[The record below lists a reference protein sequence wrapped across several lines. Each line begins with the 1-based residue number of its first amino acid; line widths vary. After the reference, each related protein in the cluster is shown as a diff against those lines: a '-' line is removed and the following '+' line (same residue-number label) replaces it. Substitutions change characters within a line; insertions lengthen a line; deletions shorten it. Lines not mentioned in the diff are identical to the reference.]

1 MGRRRTVDREQLL
14 DAAEAIIETSGAA
27 GLTIDAVAKAAGIT
41 KGGVQYCFG
50 NKDALI
56 DALFERWG
64 AAYDRIFA
72 QVAGPEGSPLD
83 KVRAHV
89 AATRPTDEASA
100 KSASLLAA
108 LAQTPEHLA
117 STRAWY
123 RERIAGLDLATD
135 AGRRARLA
143 FLATEGAFMLR
154 FFGFMDID
162 QAEWDA
168 MLEDVQSLLDG
179 PAGATAP
186 SRPSP

>member
-14 DAAEAIIETSGAA
+14 DAAETIIEASGAA
-27 GLTIDAVAKAAGIT
+27 GLTIDAVARAVGIT

-72 QVAGPEGSPLD
+72 EVAAGSADPLD
-83 KVRAHV
+83 AVRAHV
-89 AATRPTDEASA
+89 AATRRTDEVSA

-117 STRAWY
+117 STRLWY
-123 RERIAGLDLATD
+123 RQRIAGLDLSTP

-162 QAEWDA
+162 EAEWQAIFDD
-168 MLEDVQSLLDG
+168 LQTLL
-179 PAGATAP
+179 
-186 SRPSP
+186 

>member
-1 MGRRRTVDREQLL
+1 
-14 DAAEAIIETSGAA
+14 
-27 GLTIDAVAKAAGIT
+27 AKAAGIT
-41 KGGVQYCFG
+41 KGGVQYCFA

-89 AATRPTDEASA
+89 AATRRVDEASA

-117 STRAWY
+117 STRLWY
-123 RERIAGLDLATD
+123 RERIAKLDASTPQ
-135 AGRRARLA
+135 GRRARLA

-162 QAEWDA
+162 EAEWES
-168 MLEDVQSLLDG
+168 MFEDLQQL
-179 PAGATAP
+179 
-186 SRPSP
+186 R